1 MALQQIARGA
11 GLFSRLLSALRG
23 GPPQV
28 DTSIARRNM
37 AALQRDFERR
47 VTVLARG
54 LTANRIDVG
63 QLQVAGQD
71 EIRRYDAAIVT
82 IAAGGRDQVDSSDF
96 RLASEHSD
104 RQIGFWSNWMNQLR
118 QELGTRQSRLPTAT
132 ERSGRGDP
140 DVPPFLRGGAL
151 TVARQ
156 VLQEA
161 AGVGRFTEA
170 DFPRI
175 SNRARLYAGAGNELF
190 ERVLQTAQLEVELP
204 FFPADRTLCRTSCKC
219 RWDIVAVAGGFD
231 CFWKLAAAEHC
242 DTCLPRAVVANPLRI
257 REGAI
262 VDAGRYTR
270 GVLFA

>member
-11 GLFSRLLSALRG
+11 GLLSRLLSALRG

-28 DTSIARRNM
+28 DTTIARRNM

-63 QLQVAGQD
+63 QMQAAGQD
-71 EIRRYDAAIVT
+71 EIRRYNSAIVT

-96 RLASEHSD
+96 RLALQHSD
-104 RQIGFWSNWMNQLR
+104 RQIGFWNNWMNQLR
-118 QELGTRQSRLPTAT
+118 GQE
-132 ERSGRGDP
+132 
-140 DVPPFLRGGAL
+140 
-151 TVARQ
+151 
-156 VLQEA
+156 
-161 AGVGRFTEA
+161 FTET

-257 REGAI
+257 RGGVI